1 MARWL
6 NRMKYKGRSPVL
18 AGATSGPNKKMI
30 YNGLDIHEYIPQSG
44 PGDEGL
50 WIRSQVLNDT
60 FTQTNYIV
68 LPFSPNKYLKM
79 RIKFKPL
86 VGTGGQYV
94 GTLEIPDDKDWR
106 MFVYGDKELM
116 FDNGNYRIGTYN
128 THDYPPRFVE
138 FGDTL
143 DMTFGH
149 FYYKDNTTGQIWGP
163 NTPIPQATVD
173 YSLTMILSVQAM
185 ALNMIQFWDGNDNL
199 IFDAYVAM
207 DNGEGAIWDN
217 VTQQYYHFPEAVVVT
232 QS

>member
-1 MARWL
+1 
-6 NRMKYKGRSPVL
+6 MKYKGRSPVL
-18 AGATSGPNKKMI
+18 AGPTSGPNKKMI

-44 PGDEGL
+44 PGYEGT
-50 WIRSQVLNDT
+50 WIQSQVLSSEYT
-60 FTQTNYIV
+60 SRNYIV
-68 LPFSPNKYLKM
+68 LPFTASKYLKM
-79 RIKFKPL
+79 KIKFRPL
-86 VGTGGQYV
+86 LGVGGRYV
-94 GTLEIPDDKDWR
+94 GTLETPDDKDWR
-106 MFVYGDKELM
+106 MFVYSDKELM
-116 FDNGNYRIGTYN
+116 FDNGNYRIGTWNNYQY
-128 THDYPPRFVE
+128 TPRYVN
-138 FGDTL
+138 FGDVL

-149 FYYKDNTTGQIWGP
+149 FYYKDNNTNEIWGP

-173 YSLTMILSVQAM
+173 TSLTMAISIDAM